1 MHKIKKY
8 VEDIEEELEDAKKYA
23 EMYVEMKVKNN
34 QSAAQKLKEM
44 ASDELKHASYIHEWA
59 VKDIEEISKVY
70 TPPVDMLEKWEKAH
84 KNYVEEAALI
94 KQMLSM

>member
-34 QSAAQKLKEM
+34 QAAAQKLKEM
-44 ASDELKHASYIHEWA
+44 GSDELKHASYIHEWA

-84 KNYVEEAALI
+84 KTYVEEAALVR
-94 KQMLSM
+94 QMLSM